1 MTGCQ
6 LDIRLENPL
15 DSRLEHLMTARW
27 KLAAASARM
36 AAGIVLYPAVFTAP
50 LLG

>member
-6 LDIRLENPL
+6 LDILLENPL
-15 DSRLEHLMTARW
+15 DTRLELPGW
-27 KLAAASARM
+27 KLAVASAGM

-50 LLG
+50 LLE